1 MVNYEI
7 IYTGPAREDLDSLP
21 PRQAGQIVRKIRRLQ
36 TGLTGDIKRLK
47 NHDVTYRLRMGD
59 FRILFD
65 LDGGCIIIRRI
76 KDRKEA
82 YD

>member
-1 MVNYEI
+1 MAHYEI
-7 IYTGPAREDLDSLP
+7 IYTEPAREDLDALP

-36 TGLTGDIKRLK
+36 TGLVGDIKRLQ
-47 NHDVTYRLRMGD
+47 NHDVMYRLRMGD
-59 FRILFD
+59 YRILFD
-65 LDGGCIIIRRI
+65 VDGGCIIIHRV